1 MFECTPLCQIWPPVL
16 LYYSVQI
23 SHELSPQHLPSPPNI
38 PLLPLNVSI
47 YVWGEAG
54 GDGGGTNWL
63 LTNPTSYWFP
73 IATVCLAAS
82 YYANIA
88 NISEHTRPICP
99 HCWNFEKI
107 SIGLNSKVFGV
118 ELKTY
123 DPSSPL
129 SSPHCCL
136 FPALRQQSFIRGK
149 GLSSISG
156 GTGGDFLWMNSKCF
170 SLLIYINYTFLV
182 TSSVFNAAN
191 HDQLAA

>member
-16 LYYSVQI
+16 LYYYSVQI

-47 YVWGEAG
+47 YVRGRGVW
-54 GDGGGTNWL
+54 GGGVWGATNWL

-99 HCWNFEKI
+99 LLLEFWENWVKFKGFWSGAQDIRSFE
-107 SIGLNSKVFGV
+107 
-118 ELKTY
+118 
-123 DPSSPL
+123 PP
-129 SSPHCCL
+129 
-136 FPALRQQSFIRGK
+136 
-149 GLSSISG
+149 
-156 GTGGDFLWMNSKCF
+156 FLA
-170 SLLIYINYTFLV
+170 SLLFVPCSEAAVIY
-182 TSSVFNAAN
+182 
-191 HDQLAA
+191 